1 MFTHKE
7 VKIVAG
13 GLLVVCILK
22 KKKVPRHWTRA
33 TGVDT
38 ELGLDLRQL
47 SYGKNHQGPSKAIT
61 DKSVGEIIRLVE
73 WLDEIRSLSKMIF
86 CTLGTGKS

>member
-22 KKKVPRHWTRA
+22 KQNVPRCSRHWTRA

-61 DKSVGEIIRLVE
+61 DKSVDEIIRLVE
-73 WLDEIRSLSKMIF
+73 CLKVCFCFLS
-86 CTLGTGKS
+86 